1 MNITNLTLIKLYFKL
16 YPPAR
21 QGGSVASQG
30 DHGTRE
36 DPEWTPRRLFSV
48 EDGTD
53 HNSWAPQPLIK
64 KRGGPYI
71 SRFFQVTGFLLYGQS
86 KRA

>member
-16 YPPAR
+16 CAP
-21 QGGSVASQG
+21 QHGSSVASQG

-48 EDGTD
+48 GKMERTTTRAGL
-53 HNSWAPQPLIK
+53 HNPPYGFKYFRS
-64 KRGGPYI
+64 GGFPT
-71 SRFFQVTGFLLYGQS
+71 SRFSQVTAF
-86 KRA
+86 

>member
-48 EDGTD
+48 GKMERTTTRAGL
-53 HNSWAPQPLIK
+53 HNHP
-64 KRGGPYI
+64 
-71 SRFFQVTGFLLYGQS
+71 
-86 KRA
+86 